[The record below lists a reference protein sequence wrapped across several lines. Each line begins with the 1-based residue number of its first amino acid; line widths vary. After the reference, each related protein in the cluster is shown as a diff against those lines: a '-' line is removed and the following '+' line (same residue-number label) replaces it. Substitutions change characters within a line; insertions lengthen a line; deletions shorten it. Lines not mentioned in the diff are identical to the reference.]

1 MVENTLMMIIMVSGI
16 VLVAVGLI
24 GVNMRNEKN

>member
-24 GVNMRNEKN
+24 GVNMRNKKN